1 MVHTRTSILQQ
12 YASVAREEVD
22 AALDALTAFGPS
34 CPDHLAAAIRHSL
47 LAPCKRLRPLLVLM
61 SAEACG
67 CTREAAMPAACA
79 VELVH
84 TYSLIH
90 DDLPAMDD
98 DDVRRGRATCH
109 VAFDEATAILA
120 GDALLALAFEVL
132 ATRVQPPSVAA
143 NCCGELARAA
153 GPTALVGG
161 QMDDLYANRAQPV
174 SGGSDVSTQGDET
187 GGSSGLSGCATSGG
201 NRKPAAKW
209 GVSARQQLLQSI
221 HTRKTG
227 ALFRTSVR
235 LGGLIAQADDKLLTR
250 LDTYGQ
256 KVGLAF
262 QIADDL
268 LDARGDAET
277 VGKAVCKDIDHGK
290 LTFPGILGI
299 DESISRAEALVSTA
313 CAALAPL
320 GQRAECLDALARY
333 IMERNH

>member
-1 MVHTRTSILQQ
+1 MVHTGTSILQQ
-12 YASVAREEVD
+12 YAAVAREEIE
-22 AALDALTAFGPS
+22 AALDALTAFGPG
-34 CPDHLAAAIRHSL
+34 CPDPLTAAIRHSL

-90 DDLPAMDD
+90 DDLPTMDD

-132 ATRVQPPSVAA
+132 ATRVEPPSVAA

-161 QMDDLYANRAQPV
+161 QMDDLYSNRAQLASCGP
-174 SGGSDVSTQGDET
+174 DASTQDDEMGESDWST
-187 GGSSGLSGCATSGG
+187 DG
-201 NRKPAAKW
+201 KPGVDRDPGVEG

-227 ALFRTSVR
+227 ALFHTSVR
-235 LGGLIAQADDKLLTR
+235 LGGLIAQADDELLTR

-256 KVGLAF
+256 KVGFAF

-268 LDARGDAET
+268 LDARGDAEI
-277 VGKAVCKDIDHGK
+277 VGKAVGKDIDRGK
-290 LTFPGILGI
+290 LTFPGIWGI
-299 DESISRAEALVSTA
+299 DESVCRAEELVSAA